1 MKLSIF
7 VTFAAQAMAMV
18 PFSQIKFKR
27 GIFLNEFVT
36 PSSFFYQGLAFMG
49 NPLDA
54 AKDDYDF
61 LKPNFGF
68 FK

>member
-27 GIFLNEFVT
+27 GNFFNEFVT
-36 PSSFFYQGLAFMG
+36 PSSFFY
-49 NPLDA
+49 
-54 AKDDYDF
+54 AKD
-61 LKPNFGF
+61 LRLWEIHLTLRKMTTTL
-68 FK
+68 